1 MNHVLKRLLP
11 VSIAVPLSIALVGLA
26 ITSTAAGAATPGATA
41 NTTGPNCVAQAP
53 SVRDTAPIHVSCYQT
68 FAGAISAATNGRV
81 KLTNAASARLVTQA
95 EMSSGLGSAGPNINY
110 VLSIDYD
117 STGFSGSTLTW
128 TQTSPCGSYQASS
141 MPSGWNDAVESV
153 AAYSG
158 CATTLFWE
166 SNFGNPTY
174 PIGVDGS
181 SSNLGVFNDNASSQ
195 KWCTAY
201 GC

>member
-11 VSIAVPLSIALVGLA
+11 VSIAVPLSIALVGLGM
-26 ITSTAAGAATPGATA
+26 TSTAAGAATPGASA
-41 NTTGPNCVAQAP
+41 STTGPNCEAQAP
-53 SVRDTAPIHVSCYQT
+53 LAGSTAPIQVACYPT

-81 KLTNAASARLVTQA
+81 NLIDATTSRRVTPA
-95 EMSSGLGSAGPNINY
+95 EMSAGLRTGPNINY
-110 VLSIDYD
+110 VLSIDYS
-117 STGFSGSTLTW
+117 STGFGGSTLTW
-128 TQTSPCGSYQASS
+128 TQTSPCGAYQAAN

-158 CATTLFWE
+158 CATTMFWN

-174 PIGVDGS
+174 PIGVDGT
-181 SSNLGVFNDNASSQ
+181 SSNLGVFNNNTSSQ